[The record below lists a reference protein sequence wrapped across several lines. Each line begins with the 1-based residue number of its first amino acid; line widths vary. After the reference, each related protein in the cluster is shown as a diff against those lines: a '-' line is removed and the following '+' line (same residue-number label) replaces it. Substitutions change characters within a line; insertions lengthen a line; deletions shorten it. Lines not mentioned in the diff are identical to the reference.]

1 MLLSRIDLLV
11 VKIRHFDKGQTG
23 QETHSLVVKNNSV
36 VKKSTILTKKNGKK
50 RARNSASCCRVYI
63 SLSKS
68 INLQIISL
76 DFNIG
81 FF

>member
-36 VKKSTILTKKNGKK
+36 VKKIHHFDKKKWKKKSPKFGKLL
-50 RARNSASCCRVYI
+50 SSVYLVVKI
-63 SLSKS
+63 
-68 INLQIISL
+68 
-76 DFNIG
+76 D
-81 FF
+81 